1 MYKEVGNSF
10 CLKMATSLSKPPVP
24 RPRQCWQENQKI
36 SSASSP
42 SATSNTR
49 IQLSDD
55 DVYRFL
61 GKEFCLPRSPAS
73 SRPASS
79 ATETKPAISSNPVT
93 STGTTGITITAT
105 AGTTAATRAP
115 PKPPR
120 SVNVTKS
127 VDAAAAGYSKAPK
140 PLPRTMFLAIKTPP
154 LLPSRPPIVYSSGPT
169 IKTTPTTK

>member
-10 CLKMATSLSKPPVP
+10 WLKMATSLSKPPVP

-42 SATSNTR
+42 SGTSNTR

-93 STGTTGITITAT
+93 STATGITAT
-105 AGTTAATRAP
+105 GTTATLAP

-127 VDAAAAGYSKAPK
+127 VNAAGGYSKAPK

-169 IKTTPTTK
+169 IKTTPCTK